1 MASIGSCVMYVVG
14 KTYRKNVI
22 RETDKELEG
31 YKQGC

>member
-14 KTYRKNVI
+14 KTYRKNVVWK
-22 RETDKELEG
+22 TDKEPEG